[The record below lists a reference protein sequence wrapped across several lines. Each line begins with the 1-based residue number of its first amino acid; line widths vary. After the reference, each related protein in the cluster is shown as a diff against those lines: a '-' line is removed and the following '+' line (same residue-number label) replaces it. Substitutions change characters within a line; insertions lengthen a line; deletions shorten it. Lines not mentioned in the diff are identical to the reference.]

1 MSGFWSDGIFL
12 LSLGWAYGWVSDSL
26 LRYDFETLP
35 KACVEFMY
43 ELRVVMHTYLAF
55 VPILLLSWLLYLVS

>member
-12 LSLGWAYGWVSDSL
+12 LLLGWAYGWVSDSL
-26 LRYDFETLP
+26 LRYDFETLS

-43 ELRVVMHTYLAF
+43 ELRVVMHT
-55 VPILLLSWLLYLVS
+55 